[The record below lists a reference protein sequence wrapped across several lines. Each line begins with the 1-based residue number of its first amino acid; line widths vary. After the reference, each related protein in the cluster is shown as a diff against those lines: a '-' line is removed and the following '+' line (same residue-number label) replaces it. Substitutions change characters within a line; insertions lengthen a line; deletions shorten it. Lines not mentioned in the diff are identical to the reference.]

1 MRFRLRSARP
11 ALVAAA
17 IVLAATPVG
26 AKTTES
32 QENSYSA
39 FTAFASRLKAQ
50 SEQALTLTA
59 KAAAYAIEEGKAAI
73 AESEKTLAPRLETFR
88 LMLNEQK
95 ARLGIIGQDAAQR
108 LKAWKEAA
116 AKAWDETWSDT
127 TWTRSW
133 TEIHRSAMEMV
144 DRFRDWIAKQS
155 VSDKQTETP
164 V

>member
-1 MRFRLRSARP
+1 MRFRLRCARP
-11 ALVAAA
+11 ALVAAL
-17 IVLAATPVG
+17 IVLGVTPVG

-32 QENSYSA
+32 QENSYST

-50 SEQALTLTA
+50 SEQALTVTA

-88 LMLNEQK
+88 LMLNQQK
-95 ARLGIIGQDAAQR
+95 ARLGIIGQDATQR

-116 AKAWDETWSDT
+116 AKAWDETWSDP
-127 TWTRSW
+127 WTRSW

-155 VSDKQTETP
+155 VSDEQTETP

>member
-1 MRFRLRSARP
+1 MRFRLRCVRP
-11 ALVAAA
+11 VLVAAA
-17 IVLAATPVG
+17 LVLTATPVG

-39 FTAFASRLKAQ
+39 FTAFASRLKAE
-50 SEQALTLTA
+50 SEQAFTVTA

-73 AESEKTLAPRLETFR
+73 AESEKNLAPRLETFQ
-88 LMLNEQK
+88 LMLNQQK

-108 LKAWKEAA
+108 LKAWKETA
-116 AKAWDETWSDT
+116 AKAWDEKWSD

-155 VSDKQTETP
+155 VSDEQTETP

>member
-1 MRFRLRSARP
+1 MRFRLRCARP
-11 ALVAAA
+11 AFVAAA
-17 IVLAATPVG
+17 VVLAVTPVS
-26 AKTTES
+26 AKATES

-39 FTAFASRLKAQ
+39 FTAFASQLKAQ
-50 SEQALTLTA
+50 SEQALAVSA

-73 AESEKTLAPRLETFR
+73 AQSEKTLAPRLKTFR
-88 LMLNEQK
+88 LMLNQQK

-127 TWTRSW
+127 WTRSW
-133 TEIHRSAMEMV
+133 TEIHRSAMETL

-155 VSDKQTETP
+155 VSDDHTETP